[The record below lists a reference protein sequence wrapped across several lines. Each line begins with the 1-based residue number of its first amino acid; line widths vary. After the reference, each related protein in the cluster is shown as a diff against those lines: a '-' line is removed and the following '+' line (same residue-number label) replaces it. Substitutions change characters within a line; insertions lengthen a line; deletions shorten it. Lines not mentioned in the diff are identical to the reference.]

1 MTEQITSEIAKSS
14 NDLKL
19 VVTIHDEVSK
29 TGGVRVQEISKSLDA
44 KVMTPLNLTTQQF
57 KEVEVEGNDLTLLG
71 KVRGDGNR
79 ENIAIGWKDIK
90 HSKLGQEKL
99 EVFMKQAGLKV

>member
-1 MTEQITSEIAKSS
+1 
-14 NDLKL
+14 
-19 VVTIHDEVSK
+19 
-29 TGGVRVQEISKSLDA
+29 
-44 KVMTPLNLTTQQF
+44 MTPLNLTTQQF

-90 HSKLGQEKL
+90 HSKLG
-99 EVFMKQAGLKV
+99 